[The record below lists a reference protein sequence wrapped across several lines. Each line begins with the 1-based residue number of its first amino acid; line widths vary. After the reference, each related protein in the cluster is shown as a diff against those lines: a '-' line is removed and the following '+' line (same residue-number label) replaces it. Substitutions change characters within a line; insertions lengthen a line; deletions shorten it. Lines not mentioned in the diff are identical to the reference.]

1 MRILGPVLT
10 AHYLAA
16 FTALGL
22 PVFMPRVLAQLSP
35 GAPDWLVGVLYV
47 LPTVCTALSAPAWG
61 RFADRYGRKL
71 SLMRAQAGLA
81 LGFLLAGFAP
91 NLWVFAF
98 ALVVQGTCGGSM
110 AASNAY
116 LASQSQGAALS
127 RSLDWTQFSARLALV
142 TAPILLGWL
151 TSSGLAI
158 ELYRYLS
165 VLPVLALAITWSL
178 PTDTVIAKVPV
189 APVAGEGTATAI
201 DTPSW
206 ISLLCVQFLFCFAM
220 VVTFPYFIP
229 YSEQLGITND
239 SLAGLLYSVPHLVYL
254 VAMPWLRS
262 RSLAPQGRLFG
273 GLTLLAL
280 ACAAQGLLTTAA
292 WLAPARVLYG
302 IGMLLA
308 FSGLNRAM
316 SACANGKAVG
326 RLFGVFD
333 ACGKWAG
340 ALGGVCAGLVAHRY
354 GVSMPFFIAALAAS
368 VALVVAIPAFRSS
381 IQRKDYATTSAT

>member
-1 MRILGPVLT
+1 
-10 AHYLAA
+10 
-16 FTALGL
+16 
-22 PVFMPRVLAQLSP
+22 
-35 GAPDWLVGVLYV
+35 
-47 LPTVCTALSAPAWG
+47 
-61 RFADRYGRKL
+61 
-71 SLMRAQAGLA
+71 MRAQAGLA

-116 LASQSQGAALS
+116 LASQSQGAELS

-151 TSSGLAI
+151 ASTGLAI

-165 VLPVLALAITWSL
+165 VLPVLALAITWWL
-178 PTDTVIAKVPV
+178 PTDTVTNK
-189 APVAGEGTATAI
+189 APVASVAGGGAATAI
-201 DTPSW
+201 DAPSW
-206 ISLLCVQFLFCFAM
+206 IGVLTVQFLFCFAM

-229 YSEQLGITND
+229 YSERLGIGND
-239 SLAGLLYSVPHLVYL
+239 GLAGLLYSVPHLVYL
-254 VAMPWLRS
+254 VALPWLRS
-262 RSLAPQGRLFG
+262 RSLAPQGRLLG
-273 GLTLLAL
+273 GLALLAL
-280 ACAAQGLLTTAA
+280 ACSAQGLLTTAD

-316 SACANGKAVG
+316 SACANGRAAG

-340 ALGGVCAGLVAHRY
+340 ALGGVCAGVVADRFD
-354 GVSMPFFIAALAAS
+354 VSMPFFVAAFAAS
-368 VALVVAIPAFRSS
+368 LALVVAIVAIRSS
-381 IQRKDYATTSAT
+381 IIQRKDYATTSAS